1 MTFNKKFAS
10 VAGGFLLVIAL
21 VTSGFVIEDRYNNQ
35 NDHDKDIIHERQITE
50 DKTTIL
56 ESEIA
61 MNLKEIQVQQQ
72 IANKQND
79 YRYYIG
85 VFEDVDRKIEETQ
98 RKLNANPNDQNV
110 RNDLQYYQ
118 QKKAKIRVKL
128 DALMGN

>member
-1 MTFNKKFAS
+1 MAFNKKFAS

-56 ESEIA
+56 ESQIA

>member
-1 MTFNKKFAS
+1 MAFNKKFAS

-50 DKTTIL
+50 DKTAIL
-56 ESEIA
+56 ESQIA

>member
-56 ESEIA
+56 ESQIA